1 MGLGISHIVLK
12 ELSFWQCCPEV
23 SVQNS
28 SVVHIE
34 IVVDGDW
41 ETFILWAP
49 DFGPARVVLPLQE
62 NTWIKLDF
70 EKTGNFRKLIKLM
83 NSLSMYNTKMK

>member
-62 NTWIKLDF
+62 NTWIILDF
-70 EKTGNFRKLIKLM
+70 EFSKIN
-83 NSLSMYNTKMK
+83 